1 MNNDVKMKK
10 NVLLVYNSNNELSVR
25 IYKDM
30 CLWLGRHNFSVISMD
45 SKNCANKKLTFEVE
59 FAISLG
65 GDGTFLSCARFLSSN
80 PVPILPVHLGTF
92 GFITEFTHLEW
103 EEAMETWLNDRLHV
117 ETRVVLDVRIIR
129 NNQELKSFRAIN
141 DAVLG
146 SSGISKLVRLSLEL
160 GGYEAGYFRGDGII
174 LSTATGS
181 TAYSMASGGPIL
193 VPPMN
198 ALVLTP
204 ICPFSFSWRPIVIPG
219 RDEVVI
225 GVEANQRSD
234 ILLTID
240 GQESFSLEEDD
251 LVRMSGRTAGV
262 RVIKSNKRA
271 FYEVIRTKLG
281 WSGGP
286 HA

>member
-1 MNNDVKMKK
+1 MNK
-10 NVLLVYNSNNELSVR
+10 NALLVYNPNNALSARVHEEMR
-25 IYKDM
+25 
-30 CLWLGRHNFSVISMD
+30 LWLEEKGFNTIQMD
-45 SKNCANKKLTFEVE
+45 PENCTTDRAALEVE

-65 GDGTFLSCARFLSSN
+65 GDGTFLSCARLLSRN

-103 EEAMETWLNDRLHV
+103 KEALETWLDKRLYV
-117 ETRVVLDVRIIR
+117 ESRVVLIVRIFR
-129 NNQELKSFRAIN
+129 NDKELKSFRAIN
-141 DAVLG
+141 DAVLS
-146 SSGISKLVRLSLEL
+146 SSGISRLVRLSLKL
-160 GGYEAGYFRGDGII
+160 GGYEAGYFRGDGMI

-193 VPPMN
+193 VPPMD

-225 GVEANQRSD
+225 TVDPNQRSD

-240 GQESFSLEEDD
+240 GQESFPLEEGD
-251 LVRMSGRTAGV
+251 LVRVSGKAAGV
-262 RVIKSNKRA
+262 RLIKSNKRA

>member
-1 MNNDVKMKK
+1 MKK
-10 NVLLVYNSNNELSVR
+10 NVLLVYNPDNELSAR
-25 IYKDM
+25 IYGDM
-30 CLWLGRHNFSVISMD
+30 RQWLEKHSFGTISIYPDSCTAENF
-45 SKNCANKKLTFEVE
+45 AHKLE

-65 GDGTFLSCARFLSSN
+65 GDGTFLSCARLLSGN
-80 PVPILPVHLGTF
+80 PVPILPLHLGTF
-92 GFITEFTHLEW
+92 GFITDFTHLEW
-103 EEAMETWLNDRLHV
+103 EEALETWLDRRLDV
-117 ETRVVLDVRIIR
+117 ENRVVLNVCIIR
-129 NNQELKSFRAIN
+129 DKKELKTFRAIN

-146 SSGISKLVRLSLEL
+146 SSGISKLVRLSLKL
-160 GGYEAGYFRGDGII
+160 GGYEAGHYRGDGMI

-219 RDEVVI
+219 KDEVVI
-225 GVEANQRSD
+225 GVDAKQRSD
-234 ILLTID
+234 VLLTID
-240 GQESFSLEEDD
+240 GQESFPLEEGD
-251 LVRMSGRTAGV
+251 LVRMSGKTAGV
-262 RVIKSNKRA
+262 RLIKSNKRA

>member
-1 MNNDVKMKK
+1 MKRKM
-10 NVLLVYNSNNELSVR
+10 LLVYNPDNELSAS
-25 IYKDM
+25 IYEDM
-30 CLWLGRHNFSVISMD
+30 RLCLKKHGFSTIPMDPEDCTNEKTISD
-45 SKNCANKKLTFEVE
+45 VE

-65 GDGTFLSCARFLSSN
+65 GDGTFLSCARLLSWK

-92 GFITEFTHLEW
+92 GFIAEFTHLEW
-103 EEAMETWLNDRLHV
+103 EEALETWLDNRLYV
-117 ETRVVLDVRIIR
+117 ENRAALNVRIIR
-129 NNQELKSFRAIN
+129 NKRELGVFRAIN

-160 GGYEAGYFRGDGII
+160 GGYEAGNFRGDGMI

-198 ALVLTP
+198 ALLLTP

-219 RDEVVI
+219 GDEVVL
-225 GVEANQRSD
+225 GVDSNRRSD
-234 ILLTID
+234 VLLTID
-240 GQESFSLEEDD
+240 GQESFPLEEGD
-251 LVRMSGRTAGV
+251 LIKVSGIAAGV
-262 RVIKSNKRA
+262 RLIKSNKRV

>member
-1 MNNDVKMKK
+1 MTTVKMKK
-10 NVLLVYNSNNELSVR
+10 NALLVYNPNNALSARVHEEMR
-25 IYKDM
+25 
-30 CLWLGRHNFSVISMD
+30 LWLEEKGFNTIQMD
-45 SKNCANKKLTFEVE
+45 PENCTTDRAALEVE

-65 GDGTFLSCARFLSSN
+65 GDGTFLSCARLLSRN

-103 EEAMETWLNDRLHV
+103 KEALETWLDKRLYV
-117 ETRVVLDVRIIR
+117 ESRVVLIVRIFR
-129 NNQELKSFRAIN
+129 NDKELKSFRAIN
-141 DAVLG
+141 DAVLS
-146 SSGISKLVRLSLEL
+146 SSGISRLVRLSLKL
-160 GGYEAGYFRGDGII
+160 GGYEAGYFRGDGMI

-193 VPPMN
+193 VPPMD

-225 GVEANQRSD
+225 TVDPNQRSD

-240 GQESFSLEEDD
+240 GQESFPLEEGD
-251 LVRMSGRTAGV
+251 LVRVSGKAAGV
-262 RVIKSNKRA
+262 RLIKSNKRA

>member
-1 MNNDVKMKK
+1 MAVKMKK
-10 NVLLVYNSNNELSVR
+10 NVLLVYNPGNELSAR
-25 IYKDM
+25 IYEDM
-30 CLWLGRHNFSVISMD
+30 CLWLERHCFRAVSVDPENCRADKMD
-45 SKNCANKKLTFEVE
+45 FEVE

-65 GDGTFLSCARFLSSN
+65 GDGTFLSCARLLSRN
-80 PVPILPVHLGTF
+80 PAPILPVHLGTF

-103 EEAMETWLNDRLHV
+103 EEALETWIKNRSYVENRAALN
-117 ETRVVLDVRIIR
+117 VRIIR
-129 NNQELKSFRAIN
+129 DKRELNSFEAIN
-141 DAVLG
+141 EAVI
-146 SSGISKLVRLSLEL
+146 SSGGISKLVRLSLEL
-160 GGYEAGYFRGDGII
+160 GGYEAGHFRGDGMI

-225 GVEANQRSD
+225 GVEPKQRSG

-240 GQESFSLEEDD
+240 GQESFPLEEGD
-251 LVRMSGRTAGV
+251 LVRMSGRAAGV
-262 RVIKSNKRA
+262 RVIKTDKRA
-271 FYEVIRTKLG
+271 FYEMIRTKLG

>member
-1 MNNDVKMKK
+1 MKK
-10 NVLLVYNSNNELSVR
+10 NVLIVYNPNNELSAE

-30 CLWLGRHNFSVISMD
+30 HKWLGKHGFRIVSMD
-45 SKNCANKKLTFEVE
+45 SEKCKAGEMKLNVE

-65 GDGTFLSCARFLSSN
+65 GDGTFLSCARFLGVN

-92 GFITEFTHLEW
+92 GFIAEFTHLEW
-103 EEAMETWLNDRLHV
+103 REALETWLDNQLCV
-117 ETRVVLDVRIIR
+117 ESRVALDVRIIR
-129 NNQELKSFRAIN
+129 NSQELKKFRAIN
-141 DAVLG
+141 DVVLG
-146 SSGISKLVRLSLEL
+146 SSGISKLVRLSLKL
-160 GGYEAGYFRGDGII
+160 GGYEAGHFRGDGII

-225 GVEANQRSD
+225 GVEPNPRSD

-240 GQESFSLEEDD
+240 GQEAFSLEEDD
-251 LVRMSGRTAGV
+251 LVKISGRTAGV
-262 RVIKSNKRA
+262 RLIKPNKRA

>member
-1 MNNDVKMKK
+1 LNNDAKIKK
-10 NVLLVYNSNNELSVR
+10 NVLLVYNSNNDLSVR
-25 IYKDM
+25 IYGDM
-30 CLWLGRHNFSVISMD
+30 RLWLERHNFSVISMD
-45 SKNCANKKLTFEVE
+45 PESCTNNGIAFEAE

-65 GDGTFLSCARFLSSN
+65 GDGTFLSCARSLSWN

-103 EEAMETWLNDRLHV
+103 KEALETWLDDRLYV
-117 ETRVVLDVRIIR
+117 ENRVALDVRIIR
-129 NNQELKSFRAIN
+129 DNQELKSFRAIN
-141 DAVLG
+141 DAVIG

-160 GGYEAGYFRGDGII
+160 GSYEAGNFRGDGMI

-219 RDEVVI
+219 RDRVAI
-225 GVEANQRSD
+225 SVEANQRSNV
-234 ILLTID
+234 LLTID
-240 GQESFSLEEDD
+240 GQESFPLEEGD
-251 LVRMSGRTAGV
+251 LVRTSGRTAGV
-262 RVIKSNKRA
+262 RVIKSNKRG

>member
-1 MNNDVKMKK
+1 VKMRK
-10 NVLLVYNSNNELSVR
+10 NVLLVYNPDNELSAR
-25 IYKDM
+25 IYGDM
-30 CLWLGRHNFSVISMD
+30 CQWLDRHGFGTISMNPE
-45 SKNCANKKLTFEVE
+45 NCTAENFAPELE

-65 GDGTFLSCARFLSSN
+65 GDGTFLSCARLLSGN
-80 PVPILPVHLGTF
+80 PVPILALHLGTF
-92 GFITEFTHLEW
+92 GFITESTHLEW
-103 EEAMETWLNDRLHV
+103 EETLEAWLDKRLDV
-117 ETRVVLDVRIIR
+117 ENRVVLDVCVIR
-129 NNQELKSFRAIN
+129 NEKKLKTFRAIN
-141 DAVLG
+141 DAVLS
-146 SSGISKLVRLSLEL
+146 SSGISKLVRLSLKL
-160 GGYEAGYFRGDGII
+160 GGYEAGYFRGDGMI

-193 VPPMN
+193 VPPMD

-219 RDEVVI
+219 KDEVEI
-225 GVEANQRSD
+225 GVDANQRSD

-240 GQESFSLEEDD
+240 GQESFPIEKGN
-251 LVRMSGRTAGV
+251 LVRMSGKTAGV
-262 RVIKSNKRA
+262 RLIKLNKRA

>member
-1 MNNDVKMKK
+1 MKMNK
-10 NVLLVYNSNNELSVR
+10 NALLVYNPNNALSARVHEEMR
-25 IYKDM
+25 
-30 CLWLGRHNFSVISMD
+30 LWLEEKGFNTIQMD
-45 SKNCANKKLTFEVE
+45 PENCTTDRAALEVE

-65 GDGTFLSCARFLSSN
+65 GDGTFLSCARLLSRN

-103 EEAMETWLNDRLHV
+103 KEALETWLDKRLYV
-117 ETRVVLDVRIIR
+117 ESRVVLIVRIFR
-129 NNQELKSFRAIN
+129 NDKELKSFRAIN
-141 DAVLG
+141 DAVLS
-146 SSGISKLVRLSLEL
+146 SSGISRLVRLSLKL
-160 GGYEAGYFRGDGII
+160 GGYEAGYFRGDGMI

-193 VPPMN
+193 VPPMD

-225 GVEANQRSD
+225 TVDPNQRSD

-240 GQESFSLEEDD
+240 GQESFPLEEGD
-251 LVRMSGRTAGV
+251 LVRVSGKAAGV
-262 RVIKSNKRA
+262 RLIKSNKRA

>member
-1 MNNDVKMKK
+1 MKMKK
-10 NVLLVYNSNNELSVR
+10 NALLVYNPDNELSAHV
-25 IYKDM
+25 YKEM
-30 CLWLGRHNFSVISMD
+30 RLWLKEQGFNVIPMD
-45 SKNCANKKLTFEVE
+45 PESCITNKTELEVE

-65 GDGTFLSCARFLSSN
+65 GDGTFLSCARLLSWN

-103 EEAMETWLNDRLHV
+103 KEALETWLDKRLYVEDRA
-117 ETRVVLDVRIIR
+117 VLDIRIFR
-129 NNQELKSFRAIN
+129 NNKELESFRAIN

-146 SSGISKLVRLSLEL
+146 SSGISKLVRLSLKL
-160 GGYEAGYFRGDGII
+160 GGYEAGYFRGDGMI

-193 VPPMN
+193 VPPMK

-219 RDEVVI
+219 GDEVAITVDS
-225 GVEANQRSD
+225 NQRSS

-240 GQESFSLEEDD
+240 GQESFPLEEGD
-251 LVRMSGRTAGV
+251 LVKMSGKVTGV
-262 RVIKSNKRA
+262 RLIKSNKRA